1 MLSLLLILLSS
12 CDDSF
17 TVSPQ
22 RCEVRLEEVTPAA
35 GAAGDEAVATGGPFT
50 DRIDTALF
58 LGATRAEVLQLDRSG
73 CDACDSCRE
82 NRECGD
88 CGECPACGPVC
99 DVCTE
104 TVAFVVPPAL
114 EGVQDLVLFNSHG
127 SSNALE
133 FAVQNETDPDPEPVD
148 TGGTEPGT
156 DSGQP

>member
-1 MLSLLLILLSS
+1 MLSLLLILLSG

-17 TVSPQ
+17 TVSLQ
-22 RCEVRLEEVTPAA
+22 RCEVRLDEVTPAA

-58 LGATRAEVLQLDRSG
+58 LGATRADLLEIERSG
-73 CDACDSCRE
+73 CDTCDSCRE
-82 NRECGD
+82 ERVCGD

-104 TVAFVVPPAL
+104 TVTFFVPPAS

-133 FAVQNETDPDPEPVD
+133 FAVQDETDTAPD
-148 TGGTEPGT
+148 TGT
-156 DSGQP
+156 DSGQR

>member
-1 MLSLLLILLSS
+1 MFALLLVLLSA

-17 TVSPQ
+17 QVFSP
-22 RCEVRLEEVTPAA
+22 RCEVRLDEVTPAA
-35 GAAGDEAVATGGPFT
+35 GIVGDEAVATGGPFT

-58 LGATRAEVLQLDRSG
+58 LGATRAEVGRVDRTG
-73 CDACDSCRE
+73 CDTCDSCRE
-82 NRECGD
+82 ERECGE

-104 TVAFVVPPAL
+104 TVTFAVPSLSAGAR
-114 EGVQDLVLFNSHG
+114 ELVLFNAHG

-133 FAVQNETDPDPEPVD
+133 FTVLDEAD
-148 TGGTEPGT
+148 TGADTDTGPDS